1 MLWSCPVRAQ
11 RPIVSDVK
19 WTFEA
24 ASKSTASEREIQS
37 VGDFDIGQ
45 SAPWG
50 VAPPD
55 GRLDGRADEE
65 PESDD
70 PLDPEPEPDDA
81 LDPEAES
88 DDALDPEAESDD
100 ALDPEPEPDD
110 ALDSGSL
117 SVVLAGL
124 PGALSFRA
132 QPVPLK

>member
-1 MLWSCPVRAQ
+1 MLWSRPVRAQ

-19 WTFEA
+19 WTFED

-37 VGDFDIGQ
+37 VGGFDIGQ

-55 GRLDGRADEE
+55 GTLDGRADAE
-65 PESDD
+65 PESDDPLDPEAESEDPLDPEAESDD

-81 LDPEAES
+81 LDP
-88 DDALDPEAESDD
+88 
-100 ALDPEPEPDD
+100 
-110 ALDSGSL
+110 GSL

-132 QPVPLK
+132 QPVPVK